1 MKKIL
6 CLFIILFSC
15 VVVAQNKSKDCS
27 INWRLTGIDSGCLTD
42 YKFSE
47 KTDVISNTKVKDRIR
62 TSNAY
67 VIAASKDQKCDAIAV
82 ATASNNSLL
91 IQEGKERL
99 ALNECAKKGCDC
111 GVLIFDGSVR
121 DAQFFQKYNQSNE
134 SVATVLASNDRT
146 PDIVNQ
152 QKIENERL
160 RAEAELAKTR
170 QKELEDLLKKAEES
184 RTRDQEN
191 RPDQSTNKGPVK
203 LRVEVLVIGN
213 KSYPGKQ
220 VLINSINDATAIS
233 TAFKSMGFSVTEL
246 MDARRDQL
254 VNALSKFNEKSAL
267 ADLSIVYY
275 AGHGGQIGG
284 RNYIIPIDV
293 DFYDLK
299 KIPLEGIDFYLVAEN
314 FMQGKTK
321 LLFFDACRDNP
332 ITNVAGR
339 SIYKGLAPMKPSE
352 GTLFSFATKDGQVA
366 SDGEGKN
373 SPYTAALL
381 EHLKDPNDIKTVL
394 SNVRE
399 KVIERTRNQQQPYVY
414 DSLSGGSLILSLIR
428 PK

>member
-1 MKKIL
+1 M
-6 CLFIILFSC
+6 
-15 VVVAQNKSKDCS
+15 
-27 INWRLTGIDSGCLTD
+27 
-42 YKFSE
+42 
-47 KTDVISNTKVKDRIR
+47 
-62 TSNAY
+62 
-67 VIAASKDQKCDAIAV
+67 
-82 ATASNNSLL
+82 
-91 IQEGKERL
+91 
-99 ALNECAKKGCDC
+99 
-111 GVLIFDGSVR
+111 
-121 DAQFFQKYNQSNE
+121 
-134 SVATVLASNDRT
+134 
-146 PDIVNQ
+146 
-152 QKIENERL
+152 
-160 RAEAELAKTR
+160 R
-170 QKELEDLLKKAEES
+170 QKELEDLLRKAEES
-184 RTRDQEN
+184 RSRDQEN
-191 RPDQSTNKGPVK
+191 RPDQSANKGPVK

-339 SIYKGLAPMKPSE
+339 SIYKGLAPMKPAE

-366 SDGEGKN
+366 ADGTGKN

-381 EHLKDPNDIKTVL
+381 EHLKDPSDIKTVL

-399 KVIERTRNQQQPYVY
+399 KVIERTRNQQQPFVY